1 MSNNIAKD
9 TEGMQKI
16 RTDMDMGNNLRRIR
30 LENGFTQDRLVARL
44 NLMGINNITRA
55 IYSRY
60 ETGELNVPVSVLV
73 ALHCIY
79 GCAYDKF
86 FENLDAAL
94 SG

>member
-16 RTDMDMGNNLRRIR
+16 RTYMDMGNNLRRIR

-73 ALHCIY
+73 ALHYIY
-79 GCAYDKF
+79 NCTYDKF
-86 FENLDAAL
+86 FENLDSER

>member
-1 MSNNIAKD
+1 
-9 TEGMQKI
+9 MQKI
-16 RTDMDMGNNLRRIR
+16 RTDMDMGNNSRRIR

-73 ALHCIY
+73 ALHYNIQLY
-79 GCAYDKF
+79 IRQVF
-86 FENLDAAL
+86 
-94 SG
+94 